1 MGKTLNIVERAYH
14 ATLEEQDDVALWFAL
29 AMKVQGNLEQ
39 SVLLRGNAVNYAIHG
54 QDASGLRIADILLD
68 PPPKVADD
76 IGLLMDKGINFFAV
90 EEDLAARAVPK
101 DRLIGGVEI
110 VKKAALPG
118 LLAQYDRVFT
128 W

>member
-39 SVLLRGNAVNYAIHG
+39 SILLRGNAVNYLVRA
-54 QDASGLRIADILLD
+54 QDASGLRIGDLALD
-68 PPPKVADD
+68 PPPRIVED
-76 IGLLMDKGINFFAV
+76 LVRLREQGIALYAV
-90 EEDLAARAVPK
+90 EEDLAAR
-101 DRLIGGVEI
+101 GVARQGLLDGIEI
-110 VKKAALPG
+110 VGKRMLPE
-118 LLAQYDRVFT
+118 LLAAHERVFY

>member
-29 AMKVQGNLEQ
+29 AMKVQGNLDQ
-39 SVLLRGNAVNYAIHG
+39 SILLRGNAVNYATRG
-54 QDASGLRIADILLD
+54 QDASGLMIGDLALD
-68 PPPKVADD
+68 PPPKLAED
-76 IGLLMDKGINFFAV
+76 IGMLMEKGITFFAV

-101 DRLIGGVEI
+101 DRLIGGVEL

-118 LLAQYDRVFT
+118 LLAKYDRVFT